1 MRKTLFGVALLG
13 LGSCSSLWM
22 SFANDDPDS
31 CYGRADDPGACA
43 AGKICDKTTY
53 LCVDA
58 NADMSVELPQ
68 DMGDMLGEVPDLI
81 PTGNEDGGVV
91 NCIDVQDPPPIP
103 ADKHVRIEIA
113 SGLTGMAV
121 GDFMAKCGD
130 EQVTDGRADVA
141 VYASNSRRMLF
152 FYGDPQSGLV
162 DPMLRYDLPGT
173 RNPSFLAYAK
183 SNKPVVASGFTG
195 GTEIRLVSY
204 NPAMRAFESSAL
216 TASGTTNLL
225 AAGNVTGGA
234 EDDLILTSTNTGS
247 DLNADKSVNV
257 LPGTGNG
264 TFGTR
269 IQLKPPGDPL
279 LLYASAI
286 NLSGNAGGQAD
297 IVGPLTDLRKVNI
310 WSTASSMPRQ
320 VLNLSTS
327 NSVFAIGADVDGD
340 QKTDIVVGH
349 IDYFYFVQSRL
360 SVFTRKADG
369 GFNNVVECTMPFNG
383 PFMMVGVNTS
393 SNQQAIAIAANA
405 RRDILVLKLTIADGK
420 CTVSNYVSPID
431 TTYTARSVAYED
443 VNGDG
448 KRDLVYLSSSGS
460 RARLGALIQ

>member
-31 CYGRADDPGACA
+31 CYGRADDPSACA
-43 AGKICDKTTY
+43 TGKVCDRTTY

-58 NADMSVELPQ
+58 NVDMSVEVSQ

-81 PTGNEDGGVV
+81 PTGNEDGGAV
-91 NCIDVQDPPPIP
+91 NCIDVQNPPVIP
-103 ADKHVRIEIA
+103 ADKHVKIEIA
-113 SGLTGMAV
+113 SGLSGMAV
-121 GDFMAKCGD
+121 GDFMAKCED
-130 EQVTDGRADVA
+130 QNVTDGRADVA
-141 VYASNSRRMLF
+141 VYSSNSRRMLF
-152 FYGDPQSGLV
+152 FYGDAQSGLV
-162 DPMLRYDLPGT
+162 DPMLRYDLPGN

-204 NPAMRAFESSAL
+204 NPAMRAFESSAV
-216 TASGTTNLL
+216 TAPATTNLL
-225 AAGNVTGGA
+225 AAGNVTGGP

-247 DLNADKSVNV
+247 DPGADKSVNV

-264 TFGTR
+264 GFGAR
-269 IQLKPPGDPL
+269 IQLKAAGDPV

-286 NLSGNAGGQAD
+286 NLTGNTGLSD
-297 IVGPLTDLRKVNI
+297 VVGPLTDQRKVNL
-310 WSTASSMPRQ
+310 WSTASATPRQ

-360 SVFTRKADG
+360 SIFTRKADG

-383 PFMMVGVNTS
+383 PFMMTGVNTT

-460 RARLGALIQ
+460 RSRLGALIQ

>member
-31 CYGRADDPGACA
+31 CYGRADDPSACA
-43 AGKICDKTTY
+43 TGKICDRTTY

-58 NADMSVELPQ
+58 NVDMSAEVPQ
-68 DMGDMLGEVPDLI
+68 DLGDMLGEVPDLI
-81 PTGNEDGGVV
+81 PTGNEDGGID
-91 NCIDVQDPPPIP
+91 NCIDVSNPPVIP
-103 ADKHVRIEIA
+103 ADKHVKIEIA

-121 GDFMAKCGD
+121 GDFMSKC
-130 EQVTDGRADVA
+130 EEEKLADGRADVA
-141 VYASNSRRMLF
+141 VYSSSSRRLLF
-152 FYGDPQSGLV
+152 FYGDAQSGLV
-162 DPMLRYDLPGT
+162 DPMLRYDLPGS

-183 SNKPVVASGFTG
+183 SSKPVVASGLAG
-195 GTEIRLVSY
+195 GNEVRLVSY
-204 NPAMRAFESSAL
+204 NPSMRKFESSAV

-225 AAGNVTGGA
+225 AAGNVTGGGD
-234 EDDLILTSTNTGS
+234 DDLILTSTNIGS

-257 LPGTGNG
+257 LPGMGNG

-269 IQLKPPGDPL
+269 LQLKPPGDPL
-279 LLYASAI
+279 LFFASAI
-286 NLSGNAGGQAD
+286 NLSGSSAGLAD
-297 IVGPLTDLRKVNI
+297 VVAPLTDNRKVNI
-310 WSTASSMPRQ
+310 WGAPSAMPRQ
-320 VLNLSTS
+320 VLNLNTS

-369 GFNNVVECTMPFNG
+369 SFNNVVECTMPFNG
-383 PFMMVGVNTS
+383 PFMMVGVNTT

-405 RRDILVLKLTIADGK
+405 RRDILVLKLNIASDK
-420 CTVSNYVSPID
+420 CTVSNYVPPID
-431 TTYTARSVAYED
+431 TSYTARSVAYED
-443 VNGDG
+443 VNEN
-448 KRDLVYLSSSGS
+448 
-460 RARLGALIQ
+460 